1 MGISVNR
8 LILLLLVFIVI
19 AALAQSRSAINLA
32 GKDGNLLLAGL
43 TNNSTS
49 NSTLNLSENNSTL
62 YLGGEDGNSLMQD
75 VDNAS
80 RNLSD
85 WGNKPP
91 EAPLPPK
98 YDPKMAQTVAIL
110 KANHGF

>member
-1 MGISVNR
+1 MNR
-8 LILLLLVFIVI
+8 LILLVLVFIVI

-32 GKDGNLLLAGL
+32 GKDGNMLLAGL

-49 NSTLNLSENNSTL
+49 NLTLNLSENNSTL

-98 YDPKMAQTVAIL
+98 YDPKVAQTIAIL